1 MLIFKGVHVI
11 VISLM
16 KDAGDAITMYSS
28 VRRIFN
34 MELKQEKPEL
44 DTVVSQT
51 DEYAAPKADGTQ
63 QGESEWGR
71 YAGWSDQ
78 SDSPYVNSGGRM
90 SKAEFYK
97 QPALKKN
104 RSNITACAVV
114 AYFCAACTFIVNVVL
129 AHNIFGMVDVCLLL
143 GLGLGIHLGKSRVC
157 AIILLVYAG
166 INTIY
171 ILLIVGRFGGYLI
184 LLCGIYAVIET
195 FKIQKAWKE
204 YELTGRV

>member
-1 MLIFKGVHVI
+1 
-11 VISLM
+11 
-16 KDAGDAITMYSS
+16 
-28 VRRIFN
+28 
-34 MELKQEKPEL
+34 
-44 DTVVSQT
+44 
-51 DEYAAPKADGTQ
+51 
-63 QGESEWGR
+63 
-71 YAGWSDQ
+71 
-78 SDSPYVNSGGRM
+78 M

-171 ILLIVGRFGGYLI
+171 ILLTAGRFGGYLI